1 MLTIDRADLV
11 NKSPGVYSFAQA
23 SRILARSGTSSVAT
37 VRSWWK
43 SGLVHDNEPGDLLT
57 FHDLVSLELVRR
69 FRAAGVPLQK
79 VRKLEVALRQRQ
91 PMFSRPFAHN
101 TFFTDGAAIWAEAN
115 GATEEIIGQ
124 QQNHLVFA
132 EAIATFAT
140 EITYRH
146 DVAVGWD
153 LSQLVE
159 VDPLVS
165 FGQPV
170 IRGTRIPVETV
181 LANLES
187 GSKEEVADMYGISV
201 LQVNGAIEFASVA

>member
-11 NKSPGVYSFAQA
+11 TKSPGVYSFAQA
-23 SRILARSGTSSVAT
+23 GRILARADSASTAT

-43 SGLVHDNEPGDLLT
+43 SGLIHDEEPGDLLT

-69 FRAAGVPLQK
+69 FRTSGISLQK
-79 VRKLEVALRQRQ
+79 VRKLEATLRERQ
-91 PMFSRPFAHN
+91 PLLGRPFAHN
-101 TFFTDGAAIWAEAN
+101 VFFTDGAAIWVEIN
-115 GATEEIIGQ
+115 GASEEIIGSNK
-124 QQNHLVFA
+124 NHIVFT

-153 LSQLVE
+153 LSQIVE
-159 VDPLVS
+159 IDPLVN

-170 IRGTRIPVETV
+170 IRGTRVQVDTILT
-181 LANLES
+181 NLES
-187 GSKEEVADMYGISV
+187 SSKEEVAEMYGVSV
-201 LQVNGAIEFASVA
+201 LQVNGAIEFAAAA